1 MKMLALGADAVMIG
15 RPVCISA
22 FGAGREGVEFYLNQK
37 RDELKKAM
45 ILTGCADIGQIDPS
59 VIFRNAKGEL

>member
-1 MKMLALGADAVMIG
+1 
-15 RPVCISA
+15 
-22 FGAGREGVEFYLNQK
+22 AGREGVEVYRTHK

-59 VIFRNAKGEL
+59 VIFRNAKGER